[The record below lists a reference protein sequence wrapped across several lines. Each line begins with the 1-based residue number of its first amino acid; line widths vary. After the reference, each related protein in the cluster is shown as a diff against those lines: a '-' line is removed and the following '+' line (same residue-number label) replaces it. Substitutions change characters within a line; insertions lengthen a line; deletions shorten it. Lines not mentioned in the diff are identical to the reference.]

1 MAWYNHKEEL
11 LNLLLD
17 DTQSVIDEIIKEIA
31 FGEGTLD
38 TLKIKSELENLY
50 NRIEMYRNINK

>member
-1 MAWYNHKEEL
+1 MAGYNNKEEL

-17 DTQSVIDEIIKEIA
+17 DTQTIIDEIIKEIA

-50 NRIEMYRNINK
+50 NRIEKYKHEEE

>member
-1 MAWYNHKEEL
+1 
-11 LNLLLD
+11 LLLD
-17 DTQSVIDEIIKEIA
+17 DTQSVIDEIIKEIT

-50 NRIEMYRNINK
+50 NRIEKYKHEEV